1 MYLDMRHRLGLR
13 VETISNMF
21 QNMIQKYLSE
31 ITRYQ
36 SIIVIKKY
44 YQIVNYIFQ
53 WLYHVFIQMSLRMW

>member
-21 QNMIQKYLSE
+21 QNIIQKYLSE
-31 ITRYQ
+31 TRYQ